1 MPGADI
7 RDRLAQ
13 HRRGAA
19 KYVEPATEVAALDNA
34 PPVFRPDALA
44 LEQREYFELQFASWG
59 ALMLTLQS
67 IIVIAVGWS
76 AIYWQWTDTRLA
88 TIIGF
93 LVAYA
98 ATLAVL
104 SVRDRG
110 GVR

>member
-1 MPGADI
+1 
-7 RDRLAQ
+7 
-13 HRRGAA
+13 
-19 KYVEPATEVAALDNA
+19 
-34 PPVFRPDALA
+34 
-44 LEQREYFELQFASWG
+44 
-59 ALMLTLQS
+59 MLTLQS